1 MKSITKLFAGV
12 LALAGILAGCQT
24 LLDGSNLTISPE
36 GAVELDKTKHEVTVA
51 VTADCNW
58 VASTDADWIKLSKT
72 SGTVGSLDTIQVSVD
87 WSKVSA
93 DASGL
98 YFTITSSSSSAV
110 QQ

>member
-36 GAVELDKTKHEVTVA
+36 GVAELDATQQELNVA

-58 VASTDADWIKLSKT
+58 VASTDADWITLSTK
-72 SGTVGSLDTIQVSVD
+72 SGSGNGEVTVYVAANTGAAREAIVHLQ
-87 WSKVSA
+87 K
-93 DASGL
+93 
-98 YFTITSSSSSAV
+98 
-110 QQ
+110 